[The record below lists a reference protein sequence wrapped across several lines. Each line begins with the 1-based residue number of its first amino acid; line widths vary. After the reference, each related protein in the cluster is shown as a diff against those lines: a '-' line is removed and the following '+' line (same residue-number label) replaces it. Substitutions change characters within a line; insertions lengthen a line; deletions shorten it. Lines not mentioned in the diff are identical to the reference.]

1 MEWDISSSA
10 DPRPQIPVNRPTE
23 PAHNS
28 YETQPQGESTP
39 ASATDSRLDSAGAWL
54 PRVRLRTRFLLSML
68 LITAALTS
76 TSLLLVQRSI
86 RNNVRQSI
94 AVNLRNSVAAF
105 QDFRHER
112 ETMLTS
118 DVALLADLPITRAI
132 MTSPDPVTIQ
142 DASQS
147 ISQIAASDLFVM
159 VDRNG
164 RVVALHTKTPG
175 LTRAAAEKY
184 FQMSLDDDRG
194 ETSHWWL
201 GEHHL
206 YQTFVEPIYRGSR
219 TDGTLLGFLVIGYE
233 INDRL
238 AAQVSKIAG
247 SQVAFS
253 SGNEIVATTLSP
265 EQAQGGG
272 MQDLIAGS
280 AHDDPRDIDIGNER
294 FLATSL
300 VLSGSSSA
308 RVRLSVLG
316 SYDQATK
323 FVDQLNR
330 YLVLLGLT
338 AILVGS
344 GLVFFISHTFTRP
357 LGNLVGGVRA
367 LEGGDYHHPLDSS
380 GGDEVAELTRTFD
393 RMRASLLKSQR
404 DLLESEQLATI
415 GRMASSI
422 SHDLRHSL
430 AAIVAN
436 SEFLCDSHLTPVQR
450 EELYQEVRSG
460 VNLMTDLIDSL
471 LEFARTRE
479 SMTPANANVAETIQ
493 RSVLAVRL
501 HPRHHNRSIDVL
513 CGVQVTGWFD
523 QRKLERALY
532 NLLLN
537 ACEAAPPQSGIVEVT
552 AAEVGGR
559 ITISV
564 ADNGPGIAESIR
576 DRLFHPFV
584 SYGKENGT
592 GLGLAVVQKIVQD
605 HGGEI
610 EVERTAQG
618 RTVFRIVLPG
628 RTQDESRNTGELAA
642 EASSPVPAVRNHARQ
657 NSVSHPGP

>member
-1 MEWDISSSA
+1 MNPASEPVPQSFQSDSQTDLQSESSA
-10 DPRPQIPVNRPTE
+10 AI
-23 PAHNS
+23 
-28 YETQPQGESTP
+28 
-39 ASATDSRLDSAGAWL
+39 L
-54 PRVRLRTRFLLSML
+54 PRLRMRLRTRFLLSML
-68 LITAALTS
+68 LITAGLTT
-76 TSLLLVQRSI
+76 TSLLLVRRSVES
-86 RNNVRQSI
+86 NVRQSI
-94 AVNLRNSVAAF
+94 ADNLHNSVAAF

-142 DASQS
+142 DASQAV
-147 ISQIAASDLFVM
+147 SQIADRDLFVM
-159 VDRNG
+159 VDRAG

-175 LTRAAAEKY
+175 FTREAAEKY
-184 FQMSLDDDRG
+184 FQQSLDDDRG
-194 ETSHWWL
+194 ESSHWWL

-206 YQTFVEPIYRGSR
+206 YQTFIQPVYRGSR

-238 AAQVSKIAG
+238 AAQVSKVAG

-253 SGNEIVATTLSP
+253 SGNEIVGTTLSSA
-265 EQAQGGG
+265 QLQGGNI
-272 MQDLIAGS
+272 QDLIAGS
-280 AHDDPRDIDIGNER
+280 VHDGPRDIEIGSER

-300 VLSGSSSA
+300 VLSGA
-308 RVRLSVLG
+308 PGTPVRLSVLG

-323 FVDQLNR
+323 FLDQLNR
-330 YLVLLGLT
+330 YLLLLGLA

-344 GLVFFISHTFTRP
+344 GLVFFLSHTFTRP

-367 LEGGDYHHPLDSS
+367 LEGGDFHHPLDSRGS
-380 GGDEVAELTRTFD
+380 DEVAELTRAFD
-393 RMRASLLKSQR
+393 RMRTSLLKSQR

-436 SEFLCDSHLTPVQR
+436 SEFLCDSHLTPLQR
-450 EELYQEVRSG
+450 EELYQEVRTG

-479 SMTPANANVAETIQ
+479 SLTPAYANVSETIQ

-513 CGVQVTGWFD
+513 CGLQVSGWFD

-537 ACEAAPPQSGIVEVT
+537 ACEAAPPLGGAVEVT
-552 AAEVGGR
+552 AGEVAGS

-592 GLGLAVVQKIVQD
+592 GLGLAVVHKIVQD

-610 EVERTAQG
+610 FVERTAQG
-618 RTVFRIVLPG
+618 RTVFRIVLNGRQDVSRSAGEPG
-628 RTQDESRNTGELAA
+628 VDV
-642 EASSPVPAVRNHARQ
+642 ASFVPARDDARQ
-657 NSVSHPGP
+657 NSISHPGP

>member
-1 MEWDISSSA
+1 M
-10 DPRPQIPVNRPTE
+10 PR
-23 PAHNS
+23 
-28 YETQPQGESTP
+28 
-39 ASATDSRLDSAGAWL
+39 L
-54 PRVRLRTRFLLSML
+54 RLRTRFLLSML
-68 LITAALTS
+68 LITTGLTT

-86 RNNVRQSI
+86 RSNVRQSI
-94 AVNLRNSVAAF
+94 AVNLQNSVAAF
-105 QDFRHER
+105 QDFRQER
-112 ETMLTS
+112 ETMLTT

-142 DASQS
+142 DASQDIWQDARS
-147 ISQIAASDLFVM
+147 SSDLFVL
-159 VDRNG
+159 VDRSG

-175 LTRAAAEKY
+175 FTKEAAEKY
-184 FQMSLDDDRG
+184 FQQSLDDDRR
-194 ETSHWWL
+194 ESSHWWL
-201 GEHHL
+201 GDHHL

-219 TDGTLLGFLVIGYE
+219 ADGTLLGFLVIGYE

-238 AAQVSKIAG
+238 AAEVSKVAG

-253 SGNEIVATTLSP
+253 CGDEIVGTTLMA
-265 EQAQGGG
+265 AQVEAGGI
-272 MQDLIAGS
+272 QNLIAGS
-280 AHDDPRDIDIGNER
+280 AHDDPRDIDVGNER

-300 VLSGSSSA
+300 VLSRS
-308 RVRLSVLG
+308 RETPVRLSVLG

-330 YLVLLGLT
+330 YLLLLGLA

-344 GLVFFISHTFTRP
+344 GLVFLISHTFTRP
-357 LGNLVGGVRA
+357 LGSLVAGVRA
-367 LEGGDYHHPLDSS
+367 LEGGDFHHPLDPR
-380 GGDEVAELTRTFD
+380 GGDEVAELTRAFD
-393 RMRASLLKSQR
+393 RMRTSLLKSQH

-436 SEFLCDSHLTPVQR
+436 SEFLCDSHLTPGQR

-479 SMTPANANVAETIQ
+479 SLTPAYANLAETIQ
-493 RSVLAVRL
+493 RAVLAVRL

-513 CGVQVTGWFD
+513 CGAQVAGWFD

-537 ACEAAPPQSGIVEVT
+537 ACEAAPAAGGQVEVT
-552 AAEVGGR
+552 AAEVAGS
-559 ITISV
+559 IAISV

-576 DRLFHPFV
+576 ERLFHPFV

-610 EVERTAQG
+610 AVERTPHG
-618 RTVFRIVLPG
+618 RTIFRIILPG
-628 RTQDESRNTGELAA
+628 RVQDASRSAGESSADAA
-642 EASSPVPAVRNHARQ
+642 SLVPAQRHDAQ
-657 NSVSHPGP
+657 QDSVSRPGP

>member
-1 MEWDISSSA
+1 MSQFS
-10 DPRPQIPVNRPTE
+10 PTQSFIE
-23 PAHNS
+23 PA
-28 YETQPQGESTP
+28 
-39 ASATDSRLDSAGAWL
+39 AALL

-68 LITAALTS
+68 LITAGLTT

-86 RNNVRQSI
+86 RSNVRQSI

-142 DASQS
+142 DASQD

-159 VDRNG
+159 VDRAG

-175 LTRAAAEKY
+175 FTKEAAEKY
-184 FQMSLDDDRG
+184 FQQSLEEDRG
-194 ETSHWWL
+194 EPSHWWL

-206 YQTFVEPIYRGSR
+206 YQTFIEPIYRGSR

-238 AAQVSKIAG
+238 AAQVSKVAG

-253 SGNEIVATTLSP
+253 CGNEIVATTLSP
-265 EQAQGGG
+265 VQTQGGSI
-272 MQDLIAGS
+272 QNLIAGS
-280 AHDDPRDIDIGNER
+280 VHDDPRDIEIGSER

-300 VLSGSSSA
+300 ALSNSA
-308 RVRLSVLG
+308 STPVRLSVLG

-330 YLVLLGLT
+330 YLLLLGFV

-344 GLVFFISHTFTRP
+344 GLVFFVSHTFTRP
-357 LGNLVGGVRA
+357 LGNLVAGVRA
-367 LEGGDYHHPLDSS
+367 LESGDFHHPLDSR
-380 GGDEVAELTRTFD
+380 GGDEVAELTGAFD

-436 SEFLCDSHLTPVQR
+436 SEFLCDSHLTSVQR

-479 SMTPANANVAETIQ
+479 SLNPAYANVSETIH
-493 RSVLAVRL
+493 RAVMAVRL
-501 HPRHHNRSIDVL
+501 HPRHHTRSIDVL
-513 CGVQVTGWFD
+513 CDVHISGWFD
-523 QRKLERALY
+523 QRKLERVLY

-537 ACEAAPPQSGIVEVT
+537 ACEAAPQLGGVVEVT
-552 AAEVGGR
+552 AREVDGS
-559 ITISV
+559 ITIAV
-564 ADNGPGIAESIR
+564 ADNGPGIADSIQ

-605 HGGEI
+605 HEGEI
-610 EVERTAQG
+610 FVERTVQG
-618 RTVFRIVLPG
+618 RTVFRIVLPV
-628 RTQDESRNTGELAA
+628 R
-642 EASSPVPAVRNHARQ
+642 VPAVPLSAHESGGHVPSLVSAEHLPVQQAEARQ
-657 NSVSHPGP
+657 NSISHPSP

>member
-1 MEWDISSSA
+1 MNPS
-10 DPRPQIPVNRPTE
+10 TE
-23 PAHNS
+23 PAPHSAQANL
-28 YETQPQGESTP
+28 TTES
-39 ASATDSRLDSAGAWL
+39 AAGL
-54 PRVRLRTRFLLSML
+54 PRLRLRTRFLLSML
-68 LITAALTS
+68 LITTGLTT

-86 RNNVRQSI
+86 RSNVRQSI

-132 MTSPDPVTIQ
+132 MTAPHPATIQ
-142 DASQS
+142 DASQDVWQHARS
-147 ISQIAASDLFVM
+147 SSDLFVL
-159 VDRNG
+159 VDRSG
-164 RVVALHTKTPG
+164 QVVALHTKTPG
-175 LTRAAAEKY
+175 FTKEAAEKY
-184 FQMSLDDDRG
+184 FQESLDDDRG
-194 ETSHWWL
+194 ESSHWWL

-206 YQTFVEPIYRGSR
+206 YQTFIEPIYRGSR

-238 AAQVSKIAG
+238 AAQVSKVAG

-253 SGNEIVATTLSP
+253 CGSEIVGTTLMP
-265 EQAQGGG
+265 AQTEGGSI
-272 MQDLIAGS
+272 QSLIAGS
-280 AHDDPRDIDIGNER
+280 IHNDPRDIEIGSER

-300 VLSGSSSA
+300 QLSGS
-308 RVRLSVLG
+308 REMPVRLSVLG

-330 YLVLLGLT
+330 YLLLLGFA

-357 LGNLVGGVRA
+357 LGSLVAGVRA
-367 LEGGDYHHPLDSS
+367 LEGGDFHHPLDPR

-393 RMRASLLKSQR
+393 RMRASLLKTQR

-450 EELYQEVRSG
+450 EELYQEVRTG

-479 SMTPANANVAETIQ
+479 SLTPAYANVAETIQ

-501 HPRHHNRSIDVL
+501 HPRHHNRSIDVM
-513 CGVQVTGWFD
+513 CGVQLSGWFD

-537 ACEAAPPQSGIVEVT
+537 ACEAAPPLGGTVEVT
-552 AAEVGGR
+552 AAEVAGS

-576 DRLFHPFV
+576 ERLFHPFV

-610 EVERTAQG
+610 VVERTQG
-618 RTVFRIVLPG
+618 RTIFRIVLPG
-628 RTQDESRNTGELAA
+628 HVQDASRGASDTGA
-642 EASSPVPAVRNHARQ
+642 EIPSFVPVQRDDARQ
-657 NSVSHPGP
+657 NSISHPGR

>member
-1 MEWDISSSA
+1 MNLLTESAPDSSQA
-10 DPRPQIPVNRPTE
+10 N
-23 PAHNS
+23 
-28 YETQPQGESTP
+28 
-39 ASATDSRLDSAGAWL
+39 ATSEITARLL
-54 PRVRLRTRFLLSML
+54 PRLRLRTRFLLSML
-68 LITAALTS
+68 LITTTLTA

-86 RNNVRQSI
+86 RSNVRQSI
-94 AVNLRNSVAAF
+94 AVNLRHSVAAF
-105 QDFRHER
+105 EDFRRER
-112 ETMLTS
+112 ETMLTGQ
-118 DVALLADLPITRAI
+118 VALVADLPITRSI
-132 MTSPDPVTIQ
+132 MTSADPVTIQ
-142 DASQS
+142 DASQAVWQTARRS
-147 ISQIAASDLFVM
+147 SDLFVLI
-159 VDRNG
+159 DRSG
-164 RVVALHTKTPG
+164 KIVALHTKTPG
-175 LTRAAAEKY
+175 FTNEAAAKY
-184 FQMSLDDDRG
+184 FQQSLDEDHG
-194 ETSHWWL
+194 EASHWWL

-206 YQTFVEPIYRGSR
+206 YQTFIQPIYRGSR

-233 INDRL
+233 INDRM
-238 AAQVSKIAG
+238 AAQVSKVAG

-253 SGNEIVATTLSP
+253 CGSEIVGTTLMP
-265 EQAQGGG
+265 AQTEGGSI
-272 MQDLIAGS
+272 QSLIAGS
-280 AHDDPRDIDIGNER
+280 VHDDPRDIEIGSER

-300 VLSGSSSA
+300 ELSSSPETP
-308 RVRLSVLG
+308 VRLSVLG

-330 YLVLLGLT
+330 YLLLLGLA

-357 LGNLVGGVRA
+357 LGSLVAGVRA
-367 LEGGDYHHPLDSS
+367 LEGGDFHHPLDPR

-393 RMRASLLKSQR
+393 RMRASLLKTQS

-450 EELYQEVRSG
+450 EELYQEVRTG
-460 VNLMTDLIDSL
+460 VNLMTDLLDSL

-479 SMTPANANVAETIQ
+479 SLTPAYGNVSETIQ
-493 RSVLAVRL
+493 RAVLAVRL

-513 CGVQVTGWFD
+513 CGAQLSGWFD

-537 ACEAAPPQSGIVEVT
+537 ACEAAPPLGGKVEIT
-552 AAEVGGR
+552 ATEVAGT

-576 DRLFHPFV
+576 ERLFHPFV

-610 EVERTAQG
+610 IVERAQD

-628 RTQDESRNTGELAA
+628 RAQDFSRVASDAGA
-642 EASSPVPAVRNHARQ
+642 EIPSFVPAQRDDARQ
-657 NSVSHPGP
+657 NSISHPGP

>member
-1 MEWDISSSA
+1 VPYSSPTGSSLDSPADSSA
-10 DPRPQIPVNRPTE
+10 
-23 PAHNS
+23 
-28 YETQPQGESTP
+28 G
-39 ASATDSRLDSAGAWL
+39 LL
-54 PRVRLRTRFLLSML
+54 PRLRLRTRFLLSML
-68 LITAALTS
+68 LITTGLTT

-86 RNNVRQSI
+86 RSNIRQSI

-118 DVALLADLPITRAI
+118 DAALLADLPITRAI

-142 DASQS
+142 DASQD

-159 VDRNG
+159 VDRGG

-175 LTRAAAEKY
+175 FTREAAERY
-184 FQMSLDDDRG
+184 FQQSLEDDRG
-194 ETSHWWL
+194 QTSHWWL
-201 GEHHL
+201 GDHHL
-206 YQTFVEPIYRGSR
+206 YQTFIEPIYRGSK

-238 AAQVSKIAG
+238 AAEVSKVAG

-253 SGNEIVATTLSP
+253 CGNEIVGTTLTP
-265 EQAQGGG
+265 EQVKGGG
-272 MQDLIAGS
+272 IQELITGS
-280 AHDDPRDIDIGNER
+280 AHDDSGGVEKDVEIGRER

-300 VLSGSSSA
+300 VLSDS
-308 RVRLSVLG
+308 RQTPVRLSVLG

-330 YLVLLGLT
+330 YLLLLGLA

-357 LGNLVGGVRA
+357 LGGLVAGVRA
-367 LEGGDYHHPLDSS
+367 LEGGDFHHPLDPR
-380 GGDEVAELTRTFD
+380 GGDEVAELTRAFD

-436 SEFLCDSHLTPVQR
+436 SEFLCDSHLTSVQR
-450 EELYQEVRSG
+450 EELYQEVRTG

-479 SMTPANANVAETIQ
+479 SLSPAYANVSETIQ

-501 HPRHHNRSIDVL
+501 HPRHHARSIDVL
-513 CGVQVTGWFD
+513 CASQLAGWFD

-537 ACEAAPPQSGIVEVT
+537 ACEAAPAMGGTVEVT
-552 AAEVGGR
+552 AAEVAGSV
-559 ITISV
+559 TISV

-610 EVERTAQG
+610 VVERAVQG
-618 RTVFRIVLPG
+618 TSQGKTIFRIVLPRRRQHASG
-628 RTQDESRNTGELAA
+628 NAESGSDP
-642 EASSPVPAVRNHARQ
+642 ASLLPAQRDDAQRSSISQ
-657 NSVSHPGP
+657 PGP